1 MLCPVRWRTA
11 SNWLIVMTAAVPLTE
26 TEKDKLIDSDG
37 FPDWDYMPGEDGEPF
52 EYKASDWGWIEG
64 RLVALDY
71 STPAFDT
78 PAEHAALMDE
88 ACCDW
93 TLAALTSHRPDDASR
108 ARMLAGSLRG
118 SATAGCKS
126 PRVSKKS
133 TDYGNNSWISN
144 LDSLT

>member
-1 MLCPVRWRTA
+1 MIGVSRTGTTRLVLVVGRWAMKFARSARGRRCNRYEANLFASVDERRRWMLCPVRWRTA

-26 TEKDKLIDSDG
+26 TEKDKIIDSDG

-78 PAEHAALMDE
+78 PEEHAALMDA
-88 ACCDW
+88 ACRD
-93 TLAALTSHRPDDASR
+93 
-108 ARMLAGSLRG
+108 
-118 SATAGCKS
+118 
-126 PRVSKKS
+126 
-133 TDYGNNSWISN
+133 
-144 LDSLT
+144 